1 MDWFR
6 SRKISIDRFG
16 IVSELREA
24 GFNHYICAPVRLAN
38 GMEDAFSFATKS
50 PEGFSAEDV
59 ALLRATVPAISAN
72 QEILVLKRMLE
83 DVTRMYVGEEPHKRI
98 LSGDVHRGEV
108 TRIKSAILFADMRA
122 FTSITAEMSAEKT
135 TALLNDF
142 FDCIVPAIEAE
153 RGEVLKFMGDGVLA
167 IFREENDAPKACKRA
182 LAATRTG
189 LRSVANRNATM
200 EPGFEIGIALH
211 FGDVAYGNIGSGMRL
226 DYTVVGRDV
235 NLASRVATLCGKL
248 DARVLVSE
256 RFRKLVGDQT
266 FRSAGQHDLK
276 GFSEPTPVF
285 VLISAKS

>member
-1 MDWFR
+1 
-6 SRKISIDRFG
+6 
-16 IVSELREA
+16 
-24 GFNHYICAPVRLAN
+24 
-38 GMEDAFSFATKS
+38 
-50 PEGFSAEDV
+50 
-59 ALLRATVPAISAN
+59 
-72 QEILVLKRMLE
+72 MLE

-276 GFSEPTPVF
+276 GFFEPTPVF